1 MALVTDSWLA
11 DGLLL
16 TLALL
21 TLLYWYMND
30 TADYFKVR
38 GIPCVRQLP
47 VVGVVS
53 ALKSFQGESIKA
65 LYNQFEGERFFG
77 MFLTKVRPR
86 TAVSR
91 YMSVE

>member
-11 DGLLL
+11 DGFLL

-30 TADYFKVR
+30 TADYFKIR

-47 VVGVVS
+47 VIGVVS
-53 ALKSFQGESIKA
+53 AIKSFQGESIKA
-65 LYNQFEGERFFG
+65 LYKQFEGERFFG
-77 MFLTKVRPR
+77 MFLTKVRNR
-86 TAVSR
+86 KAFNL
-91 YMSVE
+91 

>member
-16 TLALL
+16 TVALL
-21 TLLYWYMND
+21 SLLYWYMND

-38 GIPCVRQLP
+38 GIPCMRQLP

-53 ALKSFQGESIKA
+53 AIKSFQGESIKA
-65 LYNQFEGERFFG
+65 LYKQFEGERFFG
-77 MFLTKVRPR
+77 MFLTKV
-86 TAVSR
+86 S
-91 YMSVE
+91 S